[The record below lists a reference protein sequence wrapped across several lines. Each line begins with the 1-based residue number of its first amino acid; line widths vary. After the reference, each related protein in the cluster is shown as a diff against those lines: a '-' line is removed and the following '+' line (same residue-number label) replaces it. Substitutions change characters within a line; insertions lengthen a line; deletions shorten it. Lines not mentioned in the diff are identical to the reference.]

1 MMKSVLLLL
10 LLTLFPFSNLPAQTD
25 GTRTLAGVVITPQF
39 ERVANVAIE
48 VDTANGK
55 LNFVADG
62 EGSFAVKVPDGP
74 VTVKISGKN
83 IAAFERS
90 FSASEPIGD
99 LRLKIT
105 YVIPQIAES
114 VVIEDDVLAPDV
126 ENRND
131 TIYKNFLFS
140 RDDQLVQTLNAGINA
155 GQHEGGGKS
164 LEIRRFGFNMDHGGV
179 NGGLKVLV
187 DNIQQNQATQGHG
200 QGYLGSLKSLSP
212 ELVED
217 VSIINGPFSAQYG
230 DFSGLGVVHIRQ
242 KESLPQLFTARVQ
255 TGSHNSFRTFLAYSP
270 AFKNV
275 RSIVA
280 YEGSRTDGP
289 FILPLNYKR
298 DNLTGNFTRD
308 MSGMQTI
315 GFKFNLARNTYDSSG
330 QIPLDEVAAGRLDR
344 FGAFDKFTGGNIY
357 SGTAAVYFRKDL
369 KSGASFKA
377 DAFLAR
383 SLFDLFSNFTF
394 FLNDET
400 NGDEILQHDSRLQE
414 GANVQ
419 YQQPY
424 KLFGGQSLLTIGGNL
439 HFNQINVG
447 LDKAIARDPF
457 LNIQKAQANVN
468 NYATYIQN
476 GLDLFDGHL
485 HIEAGLRVDYFTFD
499 VNERVDPTLSG
510 KETAVRLQPKFSAAW
525 SPFEKLPTTFYFN
538 YGRGIASQ
546 DARGVVKNPDAPKV
560 STTDFYQAGTSY
572 NSKRFSVASSLFL
585 IDRSNEQVFIAD
597 DNTIE
602 FAGPSRSYGFEVKTL
617 ARFTRWLSFNSG
629 VTRVLEAFYIGT
641 TPREFVDSAPHLVA
655 NASLVFTEVK
665 GFNSSINWRHI
676 NSYRLDPLDDSIRAA
691 GHDVVDLAVSK
702 RLKRWVDVNVSIDNV
717 LNKRYF
723 ETQNY
728 FESRLRPGG
737 PAVSRIHATPGY
749 PFTVSL
755 GLTFRIGAKN

>member
-1 MMKSVLLLL
+1 MKSVLLLL
-10 LLTLFPFSNLPAQTD
+10 LLTLFSFSNLPAQTD

-62 EGSFAVKVPDGP
+62 DGSFAVKVPDGP

-83 IAAFERS
+83 IAAFQQT
-90 FSASEPIGD
+90 FSALERIDD

-114 VVIEDDVLAPDV
+114 VVIEDDVLAPDL

-187 DNIQQNQATQGHG
+187 DNVQQNQATQGHG

-242 KESLPQLFTARVQ
+242 KEGLPQLFTARVQ

-270 AFKNV
+270 EIRNV
-275 RSIVA
+275 RSFVA

-357 SGTAAVYFRKDL
+357 SSTAAVYFRKDL

-424 KLFGGQSLLTIGGNL
+424 MLFGGQSLLTIGGNL

-457 LNIQKAQANVN
+457 LNIQKAQANVD

-510 KETAVRLQPKFSAAW
+510 KESAVRLQPKFSAAW

-602 FAGPSRSYGFEVKTL
+602 FAGPSRSYGFEVKTS

-691 GHDVVDLAVSK
+691 GHDVVDLAISK
-702 RLKRWVDVNVSIDNV
+702 RLKRWVDVNVSIDNL

-755 GLTFRIGAKN
+755 GLTFRIGARN

>member
-1 MMKSVLLLL
+1 MKFILLLL
-10 LLTLFPFSNLPAQTD
+10 VLTLFCFSKLSAQSE
-25 GTRTLAGVVITPQF
+25 GTRTLAGLVITPQF

-74 VTVKISGKN
+74 VTVRISGKN
-83 IAAFERS
+83 ISAFQQT
-90 FSASEPIGD
+90 FSALERIDD

-187 DNIQQNQATQGHG
+187 DNVQQNQATQGHG

-242 KESLPQLFTARVQ
+242 KESLPQVFTARVQ

-270 AFKNV
+270 EINNV
-275 RSIVA
+275 RSFVA

-308 MSGMQTI
+308 MGGMQTT

-357 SGTAAVYFRKDL
+357 SGTTAVYSRKDL

-485 HIEAGLRVDYFTFD
+485 HIEAGLRADYFTFD

-525 SPFEKLPTTFYFN
+525 SPFENLPTTFYFN

-560 STTDFYQAGTSY
+560 STTDFYQAGASY

-602 FAGPSRSYGFEVKTL
+602 FAGPSRSYGFEVKTS

-641 TPREFVDSAPHLVA
+641 TPREFVDSAPHVVA

-676 NSYRLDPLDDSIRAA
+676 NRYRLDPLDDSIRAA

-717 LNKRYF
+717 LNKCYF

-728 FESRLRPGG
+728 FESRLRPGD